1 MDSVKGTDVIELIEK
16 GEENE
21 QVMKLYGVLPRSL
34 MMKDVIFNLKHDDGV
49 FHFNQCIN
57 WAK

>member
-34 MMKDVIFNLKHDDGV
+34 MMKDVIFNLKLDDGV

>member
-49 FHFNQCIN
+49 FHF
-57 WAK
+57 K